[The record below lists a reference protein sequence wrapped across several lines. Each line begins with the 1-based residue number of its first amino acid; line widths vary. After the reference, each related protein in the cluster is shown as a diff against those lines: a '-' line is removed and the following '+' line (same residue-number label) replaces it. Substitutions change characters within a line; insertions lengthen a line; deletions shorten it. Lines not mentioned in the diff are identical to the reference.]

1 MDDNN
6 QTLFIGAS
14 ILNISNKNT
23 NNNLNTMLSVLS
35 TTDDTEVD
43 ILNDETFGDCNL
55 DTIKMKSDFGENGE
69 FLGDYTS
76 ETLPDFFD
84 SNISDKEDE
93 ILLIDNNN
101 DQSQQPSID
110 ALLGEDP
117 MSLSTSINLRQSTM
131 NPLFNIAISQ
141 ANNIF
146 SQQQTSRISPII
158 LPSSSQQQINY
169 QLLKQFEQM
178 LINQQIPRDT
188 INTTQQQTTRV
199 TNMNINGHNQ
209 SNEINSNQILN
220 NNLLYDQQQR
230 QPTHSMAIGEMME
243 RARLTA
249 MNINNSRSQ
258 SPIIINSEMSSQF
271 MDAIQRSDQISIVD
285 NHQTN
290 NQSSSLNTIISPS
303 SHHHHHHHHNQLR
316 QNRPAKHYPRPPLLN
331 TWQGRGSGHDE
342 FAGMMNDREKQ
353 WVVKIQLHQASQTQ
367 EEDYYFH
374 KWSQQKR
381 HIQQIHSNQSNRHN
395 HRGQKIS
402 YPVLQ
407 LLKSIQQEN
416 ELAQRLSQTSAQVTF
431 SNVNPIQSLP
441 YASRI
446 STQLGKQSMATPRH
460 PRCILHLDG
469 QFILGIRA
477 NAITHDKYTLGL
489 LLNIENIYR
498 DILRLN
504 NDRLLISNQI
514 KTETELETITIES
527 KQLLS
532 SIIDHYLNHQQY
544 LFADMFGQFNKG
556 QIIFER
562 LYPYLKTTNY
572 FELLFIRFYSSLSY
586 MIYRWSTTF
595 HIEPIVMN
603 TISLIQQ
610 QIISNKTTFEQL
622 LTQVYTYYNE
632 QIKEKLT
639 EFHSAAS
646 SSPFS
651 DPVLFT
657 NSYSVTILI
666 ELLLIL
672 ERQCY
677 LSSSN
682 NSSTLPLQVMQQLQY
697 QLTEYIR
704 LFITDLCQALIACS
718 SPVYTLKK
726 ILKPFAHVKHQQF
739 GLLCKFLRIQIS
751 QNVYTELE
759 PKLIYCCIKD
769 T

>member
-14 ILNISNKNT
+14 ILNISNKNI

-69 FLGDYTS
+69 FLGDYTT

-178 LINQQIPRDT
+178 LINQQIPRNT

-230 QPTHSMAIGEMME
+230 QPTHSMAI
-243 RARLTA
+243 
-249 MNINNSRSQ
+249 
-258 SPIIINSEMSSQF
+258 
-271 MDAIQRSDQISIVD
+271 
-285 NHQTN
+285 
-290 NQSSSLNTIISPS
+290 
-303 SHHHHHHHHNQLR
+303 
-316 QNRPAKHYPRPPLLN
+316 
-331 TWQGRGSGHDE
+331 
-342 FAGMMNDREKQ
+342 
-353 WVVKIQLHQASQTQ
+353 
-367 EEDYYFH
+367 
-374 KWSQQKR
+374 
-381 HIQQIHSNQSNRHN
+381 
-395 HRGQKIS
+395 
-402 YPVLQ
+402 VLQ

-469 QFILGIRA
+469 QFTLGIRA

-514 KTETELETITIES
+514 KTETELETVTIES

>member
-14 ILNISNKNT
+14 ILNISNKNI

-69 FLGDYTS
+69 FLGDYTT

-178 LINQQIPRDT
+178 LINQQIPRNT
-188 INTTQQQTTRV
+188 INTTQQQTT
-199 TNMNINGHNQ
+199 Q
-209 SNEINSNQILN
+209 
-220 NNLLYDQQQR
+220 
-230 QPTHSMAIGEMME
+230 
-243 RARLTA
+243 
-249 MNINNSRSQ
+249 
-258 SPIIINSEMSSQF
+258 
-271 MDAIQRSDQISIVD
+271 
-285 NHQTN
+285 
-290 NQSSSLNTIISPS
+290 
-303 SHHHHHHHHNQLR
+303 
-316 QNRPAKHYPRPPLLN
+316 
-331 TWQGRGSGHDE
+331 
-342 FAGMMNDREKQ
+342 
-353 WVVKIQLHQASQTQ
+353 
-367 EEDYYFH
+367 DYYFH

-469 QFILGIRA
+469 QFTLGIRA

-514 KTETELETITIES
+514 KTETELETTTIES

-595 HIEPIVMN
+595 HIESIVMN